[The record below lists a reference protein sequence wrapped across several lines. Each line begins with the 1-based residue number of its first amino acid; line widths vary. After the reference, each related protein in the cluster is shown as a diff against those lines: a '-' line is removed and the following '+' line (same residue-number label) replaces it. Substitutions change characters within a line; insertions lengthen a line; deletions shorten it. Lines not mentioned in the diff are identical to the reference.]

1 MMEANC
7 AKTIRDDLEQVK
19 SYGIKIA
26 DENKSYKGYTK
37 IHLGDI
43 NIRKLSE
50 FVLGYDLLNNFYK
63 DSIYSECDVNYDFS
77 DYLSRKFIKSEEYQN
92 TKYSTYE
99 MLENWL
105 KNNMKSIKKEYEE
118 FIGKTKDIYV
128 VGNYICIVDDYNYD
142 NPKESIVMIY
152 KNNKDYRNGDYLEQV
167 SLSNDNIR
175 KNIKDYII
183 DTYNVKNYK
192 EYER

>member
-1 MMEANC
+1 MTFSPFGEEVDCTPIGMYC
-7 AKTIRDDLEQVK
+7 
-19 SYGIKIA
+19 
-26 DENKSYKGYTK
+26 NKERSVTEISSAEISVTLIGNK
-37 IHLGDI
+37 IHM
-43 NIRKLSE
+43 RYE
-50 FVLGYDLLNNFYK
+50 
-63 DSIYSECDVNYDFS
+63 
-77 DYLSRKFIKSEEYQN
+77 
-92 TKYSTYE
+92 TYE
-99 MLENWL
+99 QKQARL
-105 KNNMKSIKKEYEE
+105 KKEYEE

>member
-1 MMEANC
+1 MQYE
-7 AKTIRDDLEQVK
+7 
-19 SYGIKIA
+19 IK
-26 DENKSYKGYTK
+26 DNKVIVDKDSF
-37 IHLGDI
+37 
-43 NIRKLSE
+43 NEESE
-50 FVLGYDLLNNFYK
+50 IQYLNFVLGYDLLNNFYK

-99 MLENWL
+99 MLEKWL

-118 FIGKTKDIYV
+118 FIGKAKDIYV

-142 NPKESIVMIY
+142 NSKESIVMIY

>member
-1 MMEANC
+1 MQYE
-7 AKTIRDDLEQVK
+7 
-19 SYGIKIA
+19 IK
-26 DENKSYKGYTK
+26 DNKVIVDKDSF
-37 IHLGDI
+37 
-43 NIRKLSE
+43 NEESE
-50 FVLGYDLLNNFYK
+50 IQYLNFVLGYDLLNNFYK

-99 MLENWL
+99 MLEKWL

-118 FIGKTKDIYV
+118 FIGKAKDIYV

-167 SLSNDNIR
+167 SLSNDKIR